1 MKQTV
6 REKDIADRV
15 FLRQLL
21 AEEGTPVEEDVPGLP
36 GWMARLRRWLFG
48 KPKA

>member
-15 FLRQLL
+15 FLRQKL
-21 AEEGTPVEEDVPGLP
+21 ADEGTPVDD
-36 GWMARLRRWLFG
+36 
-48 KPKA
+48 